1 MHFILT
7 GMTIGS
13 PLSDSSAVCSKY
25 SSQMRRVH
33 SIHASRGRAG
43 FDTSEVDVSVIFKF
57 GPFRGKFQNDIIKHY
72 CSQEFLLQ
80 DDIKNYSK
88 DRFSRYFRRV

>member
-1 MHFILT
+1 MHFKLT
-7 GMTIGS
+7 GITIGS

-57 GPFRGKFQNDIIKHY
+57 GPFRGKFQNDNIKHY

-80 DDIKNYSK
+80 DDIKISAK
-88 DRFSRYFRRV
+88 